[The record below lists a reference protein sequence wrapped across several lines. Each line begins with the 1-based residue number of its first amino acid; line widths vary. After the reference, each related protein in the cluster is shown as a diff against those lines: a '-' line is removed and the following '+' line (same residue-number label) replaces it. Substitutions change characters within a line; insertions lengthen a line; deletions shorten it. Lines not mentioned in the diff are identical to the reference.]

1 MKKTCQY
8 RSDKEEKADI
18 EEYAKKKN
26 DIELKK
32 KMLPSLFLQNP
43 EESLVAEKEKKAG
56 KSKNARRRRKRNQL
70 KEAENKVKLAYSV
83 RTGKVDLE
91 EVGITSLIILFICH
105 VFVPSPPSLLSI
117 TAPLPI

>member
-26 DIELKK
+26 NIELKK

-70 KEAENKVKLAYSV
+70 KEAENKVKLA
-83 RTGKVDLE
+83 
-91 EVGITSLIILFICH
+91 
-105 VFVPSPPSLLSI
+105 
-117 TAPLPI
+117 